1 MLYAGLMALI
11 YPLGTPLLYAGML
24 YANREA
30 IEKTGKLER
39 ALITSCSDKSKKT
52 EDRLSKEEDKLK
64 RKELGALREET
75 DQLRKEVEGKI
86 RNDHLGTGGLAKL
99 TAPYEMRAYWFE
111 VFECVRKICLVG
123 LPIFVEHGS
132 AAQLIM
138 GLLVCFISFGMY
150 ASYEPYVEASDDLVA
165 KVCQVSLFFSLVS
178 SIALKMEPDNSLET
192 LGVLLLFTVA
202 VPMVIALFF
211 LADIDF
217 VQILQVSKIKRSIR
231 TVFERTLGRWIDRC
245 LQHYTMP
252 GGPPS
257 RFSIRHSVLQKVFPE
272 RAVVESERSNHS
284 ATEEAVE
291 VEVDITGLAG
301 DGDIEGTFPRCAGL
315 GTPGVGADTGAGTH
329 VASYSAQALPLS
341 ALREDRHAGAGMGAG
356 ASVSPR
362 SLGALSSPSGG
373 ALGVET
379 REAHATLETSQPL
392 HAFEAPSNASWDD
405 SETAESTSLGRV
417 SLSLTRHGKHRAAVE
432 RPMNRASPNL
442 RANRASMIAAD
453 EYFGDASG
461 SKASPGYC
469 TSARSSEGLRRF
481 LDAAQCDSSTTANH
495 HEGSTA
501 GARTA
506 APTIEQRIN
515 RLETA
520 ANTDIDGDGDVGED
534 GHFNRDLE
542 A

>member
-1 MLYAGLMALI
+1 MLYAGLMALV

-30 IEKTGKLER
+30 IDKTGKLER
-39 ALITSCSDKSKKT
+39 ALITSCADKSKKT
-52 EDRLSKEEDKLK
+52 ENSLSKEEDKLK
-64 RKELGALREET
+64 RKELDALREET
-75 DQLRKEVEGKI
+75 NQLRKEVESKI
-86 RNDHLGTGGLAKL
+86 RNDNLGTGGLAKL
-99 TAPYEMRAYWFE
+99 TAPYEMRVYWFE
-111 VFECVRKICLVG
+111 VFECVRKICLIG

-217 VQILQVSKIKRSIR
+217 TQILQVSKIKRSIR

-245 LQHYTMP
+245 LQHYTVP

-272 RAVVESERSNHS
+272 RAVIESESSSHS

-291 VEVDITGLAG
+291 VEVDTAGPAG
-301 DGDIEGTFPRCAGL
+301 DGEIEGTLPRSCAGP
-315 GTPGVGADTGAGTH
+315 GAPGVGADTGAGTR
-329 VASYSAQALPLS
+329 VAACSAQALPLL
-341 ALREDRHAGAGMGAG
+341 ALREDRHAGAGTGAG

-373 ALGVET
+373 ALGPWSGDE
-379 REAHATLETSQPL
+379 RGSRGAGNEP
-392 HAFEAPSNASWDD
+392 
-405 SETAESTSLGRV
+405 
-417 SLSLTRHGKHRAAVE
+417 AA
-432 RPMNRASPNL
+432 AC
-442 RANRASMIAAD
+442 
-453 EYFGDASG
+453 F
-461 SKASPGYC
+461 
-469 TSARSSEGLRRF
+469 
-481 LDAAQCDSSTTANH
+481 
-495 HEGSTA
+495 
-501 GARTA
+501 
-506 APTIEQRIN
+506 
-515 RLETA
+515 
-520 ANTDIDGDGDVGED
+520 
-534 GHFNRDLE
+534 
-542 A
+542 